1 MRAAVLEE
9 YGEPL
14 RLTEVSRPTPAPHGV
29 VVDVEACGLCR
40 SDWHAWQGHGEWAN
54 DQVPR
59 GQVLGHEPAGRVVEV
74 GQTVTELD
82 TGDRVAIP
90 FCLGEGGCEHCRN
103 GRGHICEDGYALG
116 FEPSAPGAFAEFV
129 HVPHAAF
136 NLTPL
141 PDGISFETAAALG
154 CRYATAYHGLAHR
167 ADISPGDWVAILG
180 CGGVGLSAVQ
190 LGSALGARVLAVD
203 RRSEPLNRAAELGA
217 EESVLVE
224 DDVDVVDA
232 LDAVT
237 NGGPHVTVDAVG
249 SAETCRSGVES
260 LRANGIHVQI
270 GLTGAADRG
279 EISLPT
285 DSMARW
291 ERSLVG
297 ARGCPPSRYGELLRF
312 VNGSRVDPGQLVS
325 RRLELGDISDR
336 LAAMTEYETNGI
348 EVVTA
353 FDT

>member
-14 RLTEVSRPTPAPHGV
+14 RLTEVSRPTPAAHGV
-29 VVDVEACGLCR
+29 VVAVEACGVCR

-74 GQTVTELD
+74 GESVTSLD

-90 FCLGEGGCEHCRN
+90 FCLGEGSCDHCRN

-116 FEPSAPGAFAEFV
+116 FEPAAPGAFAEFV
-129 HVPHAAF
+129 HVPHAPF

-141 PDGISFETAAALG
+141 PDGITFETAAALG

-167 ADISPGDWVAILG
+167 ADVSPGDWIAILG

-190 LGSALGARVLAVD
+190 LAAVLGASVVAVD
-203 RRSEPLNRAAELGA
+203 RSDDALDRAIEVGAAETVTVG
-217 EESVLVE
+217 
-224 DDVDVVDA
+224 DGVDVVAQLEA
-232 LDAVT
+232 LT
-237 NGGPHVTVDAVG
+237 SGGPHVSVDAVG
-249 SAETCRSGVES
+249 SAETCRAGVES
-260 LRANGIHVQI
+260 LRAGGTHVQI
-270 GLTGAADRG
+270 GLTGTDDRG

-285 DSMARW
+285 DRMARW

-297 ARGCPPSRYGELLRF
+297 ARGCPPSRYGELLRL
-312 VNGSRVDPGQLVS
+312 VDAGHVDPGRLVS
-325 RRLELGDISDR
+325 RRLELEDISER
-336 LAAMTEYETNGI
+336 LAAMTAYETRGI
-348 EVVTA
+348 EVVTE
-353 FDT
+353 FGD